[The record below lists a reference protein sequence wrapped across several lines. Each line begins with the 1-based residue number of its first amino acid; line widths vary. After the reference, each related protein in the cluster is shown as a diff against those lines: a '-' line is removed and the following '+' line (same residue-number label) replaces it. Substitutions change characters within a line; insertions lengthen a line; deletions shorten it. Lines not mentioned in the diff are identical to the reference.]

1 MSIQAIAKH
10 WNGASYSSDGE
21 DWGEYDSLEDAE
33 AAADELVGVYSTDA
47 AGNPCDVDLQWE
59 IYDGDDLIHEII
71 VKSAAGE
78 RAQDECEIVAWSE
91 RQYATDYIGV
101 RDGALVG
108 WTRNG
113 GSRGAHDRWTNRG
126 WQEQYETPVTLEPI
140 EWLKRG
146 LEYDATIEELIEAGD
161 IDLSDLERDAQ
172 TDEAHWLDADGQ
184 CWTLPVYAIDLGG
197 GKMLTWSDT
206 DEAGIDDVEV
216 ISADDWPDRAEA
228 IAEELGEVVD
238 LESGEHYT
246 TQGVQY
252 QHQAEGDFDQDGF
265 RIIIKRRD

>member
-1 MSIQAIAKH
+1 MKIRAIACH

-21 DWGEYDSLEDAE
+21 VWCEYDSLEDAE
-33 AAADELVGVYSTDA
+33 AAADGLVSIYDTDA
-47 AGNPCDVDLQWE
+47 DGEPCDVDLQWE
-59 IYDGDDLIHEII
+59 IYDGDDLIRAII
-71 VKSAAGE
+71 VQESAGK
-78 RAQDECEIVAWSE
+78 RAQDECEIVAQSE
-91 RQYATDYIGV
+91 GEFSTDYIGV
-101 RDGALVG
+101 RDGELVA
-108 WTRNG
+108 WTCNG
-113 GSRGAHDRWTNRG
+113 GSRGAHDRMTNRG
-126 WQEQYETPVTLEPI
+126 WQEQYAIPEPLESI

-146 LEYDATIEELIEAGD
+146 LEYDATIEELIEAGE

-246 TQGVQY
+246 SQGVQY

-265 RIIIKRRD
+265 RIIIKKRS